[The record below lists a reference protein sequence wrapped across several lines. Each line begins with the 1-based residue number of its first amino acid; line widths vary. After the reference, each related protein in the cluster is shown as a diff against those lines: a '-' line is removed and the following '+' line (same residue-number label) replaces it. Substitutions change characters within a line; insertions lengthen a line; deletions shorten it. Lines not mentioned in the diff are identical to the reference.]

1 VKHAGP
7 DAIAALTPLLA
18 EIRREMAGV
27 TEKKPATF
35 YREGQALL
43 HFHEDPAG
51 LFADLKIDG
60 AWQRFPV
67 NLPRDR
73 ATFLSAWK
81 RMLVGLTKFK
91 AKAGE

>member
-1 VKHAGP
+1 MKHAGLS
-7 DAIAALTPLLA
+7 ALRTLAPLLA
-18 EIRREMAGV
+18 EIRGDRTGI
-27 TEKKPATF
+27 TEKKPGTF
-35 YREGQALL
+35 YRKGQALL

-60 AWQRFPV
+60 AWRRFPV

-81 RMLVGLTKFK
+81 RMLVGLTK
-91 AKAGE
+91 AQADA

>member
-1 VKHAGP
+1 MKHAGP
-7 DAIAALTPLLA
+7 DAIAALRPLLV
-18 EIRREMAGV
+18 EIRRDRTGI

-35 YREGQALL
+35 YRKGQALL

-60 AWQRFPV
+60 AWRRFPM

-81 RMLVGLTKFK
+81 RMLVGLTK
-91 AKAGE
+91 AEANA

>member
-18 EIRREMAGV
+18 EIRREMTGV
-27 TEKKPATF
+27 TEKKPGTF
-35 YREGQALL
+35 YRKGLGLL

-51 LFADLKIDG
+51 CLADLKIDG

-67 NLPRDR
+67 NLPRET
-73 ATFLSAWK
+73 ATFLKAW
-81 RMLVGLTKFK
+81 RRVI
-91 AKAGE
+91 AG